1 MVRTLIISN
10 AQWEAMRHHVAAI
23 EPLEACGL
31 LAGRGGEVQTVLTV
45 PNALKSP
52 SRFRMEPQEQLKAF
66 NQIESAGMEVIA
78 IFHSHPNGPDH
89 PSLADIEESAYPVVN
104 LIWAPRDGDWQA
116 RGFWI
121 EAGSFSEVTLR
132 VADDE

>member
-1 MVRTLIISN
+1 
-10 AQWEAMRHHVAAI
+10 MRHHVAAT

-31 LAGRGGEVQTVLTV
+31 LAGRGGEVQAVLTV
-45 PNALKSP
+45 PNA
-52 SRFRMEPQEQLKAF
+52 LKAF

-89 PSLADIEESAYPVVN
+89 PSLTDIEESAYPVVN